1 MDRKLFNV
9 LRQSIKEN
17 EEFEQPKN
25 EEVAQPE
32 EANLK
37 PEITDELVSELLE
50 KLNVS
55 DVDKEEFKKG
65 LQVELEHWD
74 TVGQDIEKVAQIA
87 LDHIKETPA
96 GESYYDALSQMEHEL
111 KETPAEEKVE
121 PEVPVAPEAPVEE
134 KPVSMEESKLKENQ
148 GTSKEANLKP
158 VFLRDL
164 NKAMQA
170 EFSAE
175 VKALTRGEKD
185 WDLNLKLGVKD
196 IVVGYFI
203 KPIKIYEGKI
213 PAKPAA
219 YDASQIKALFENSVA
234 LEHLKTSIESVI
246 KNLSGKKT
254 ITVSEIYNEL
264 EKADLA
270 AGLVADVVEQE
281 LTSAGVEVLD
291 ESKKKGEIKTKNPGK
306 VEEVK

>member
-9 LRQSIKEN
+9 LRESIKEN

-134 KPVSMEESKLKENQ
+134 KPVSMEE
-148 GTSKEANLKP
+148 
-158 VFLRDL
+158 
-164 NKAMQA
+164 
-170 EFSAE
+170 
-175 VKALTRGEKD
+175 
-185 WDLNLKLGVKD
+185 
-196 IVVGYFI
+196 
-203 KPIKIYEGKI
+203 GKI